1 MTENLLTNKTSIE
14 PNVLLFFRDFQVS
27 DLLDG
32 NKLGWIFNRGCI
44 LINWIFQVFGMLLN
58 VKLVF

>member
-32 NKLGWIFNRGCI
+32 NKLG
-44 LINWIFQVFGMLLN
+44 
-58 VKLVF
+58 